1 MSKKKLS
8 YIIYDNIKTLIG
20 ALLIAIL
27 IRSLLFQPFY
37 IPSSSMEPTLLVGD
51 RIFVSK
57 YTYGYSKHS
66 FPFSPNITNK
76 RFFSKFPKRGDLVV
90 FKTPAD
96 NRTDYIKRLIGMPGD
111 TIQFVNGELMINQ
124 KKIIRKQTNSNKI
137 IRCGNFFLETD
148 IFIETLPNGLEHLVA
163 YKKKGTLQNSKIF
176 KVPNNHYFLLGDNRD
191 CSKDSRYLESVG
203 YVNILNFVGEAELI
217 FFSND
222 TNISTLLKFWNIN
235 KSFRP
240 DRLFKRL

>member
-1 MSKKKLS
+1 MKKNKIF
-8 YIIYDNIKTLIG
+8 YIIYDNAKTLIV
-20 ALLIAIL
+20 ALIIAIL

-76 RFFSKFPKRGDLVV
+76 RFFSKSPDRGDLVV

-111 TIQFVNGELMINQ
+111 KIQFVDGSILINNKKVLRQ
-124 KKIIRKQTNSNKI
+124 KIESKKI
-137 IRCGNFFLETD
+137 IRCGNFLLETNT
-148 IFIETLPNGLEHLVA
+148 FIETLPNGIEHTVA
-163 YKKKGTLQNSKIF
+163 YKKKGSLQNTKIF
-176 KVPNNHYFLLGDNRD
+176 KVPANHYFLLGDNRD
-191 CSKDSRYLESVG
+191 CSKDSRYLDSVG
-203 YVNILNFVGEAELI
+203 YVNILNFVGEAKLI

-222 TNISTLLKFWNIN
+222 TYKSSLLKFWNLN
-235 KSFRP
+235 ESFRLE
-240 DRLFKRL
+240 RLFKKL